1 MHKHIQDQTALGW
14 QRETHSPDCD
24 PWDQDNGK
32 YAVCIFCWLG

>member
-24 PWDQDNGK
+24 PWDQATD
-32 YAVCIFCWLG
+32 